1 MPRGK
6 HAAVSSVA
14 GVGTIGYHSPVRL
27 ENPPYFYF
35 LVLSLALHVAAVPFL
50 SRNALSPPRFDSIAV
65 SFLPEQNA
73 AEISKAVTPPP
84 LKAERRRT
92 GARPREK
99 TKAPPPP
106 KRVVAPRATELEKRK
121 PDALPAPVP
130 APQIEPPAPRS
141 EQPLARDN
149 VEQPPQPEPTIES
162 RATPAPEPSIF
173 RQEAPG
179 QAVTRPDLLPNRRDL
194 IGGQRPIPL
203 NTSDARYAPY
213 TQTVKQWIEAR
224 WEYPDLAKYYGLQG
238 RVVVEFTI
246 LANGQIELLSLVR
259 SSGSKLL
266 DEEAVRA
273 IRAAVPFKPFPRS
286 IQENRLRI
294 IAGFVYADQR
304 LRVSGNR

>member
-1 MPRGK
+1 
-6 HAAVSSVA
+6 
-14 GVGTIGYHSPVRL
+14 VGTIGYHNPVRL

-35 LVLSLALHVAAVPFL
+35 LVLSLALHVAALPFL
-50 SRNALSPPRFDSIAV
+50 SRNALSPPRFDPIAV
-65 SFLPEQNA
+65 SFLPEQKV
-73 AEISKAVTPPP
+73 AETPKAVTPPP
-84 LKAERRRT
+84 LKAEPRGT
-92 GARPREK
+92 GARSREK
-99 TKAPPPP
+99 TKTLARP
-106 KRVVAPRATELEKRK
+106 KRSVAPRATQLEKRK
-121 PDALPAPVP
+121 PDPVP
-130 APQIEPPAPRS
+130 APEPAPSIERAAPRP
-141 EQPLARDN
+141 EQSLSPDN
-149 VEQPPQPEPTIES
+149 LEPPPQPEPTIVS
-162 RATPAPEPSIF
+162 RAAPAAEPSIF

-179 QAVTRPDLLPNRRDL
+179 QPVTRPDLLPNRRDL
-194 IGGQRPIPL
+194 IGSQRPIPL

-246 LANGQIELLSLVR
+246 LSNGQIELLSLVR